1 MWFQPSTFRGPFG
14 LSPTGPKQGLCK
26 GGGVKGWCDD
36 DEDDDEDDADDEADD
51 EEEDDDDD
59 DHRDA
64 DDVNKVTVRLRKET
78 RRDQTR
84 RNQNRGYWTIVYREG
99 GRAAE
104 AKIRGRDD

>member
-1 MWFQPSTFRGPFG
+1 M
-14 LSPTGPKQGLCK
+14 CK

-78 RRDQTR
+78 RRD
-84 RNQNRGYWTIVYREG
+84 
-99 GRAAE
+99 
-104 AKIRGRDD
+104 